1 MIRARNNR
9 EPDGVIAR
17 SLFQKTMVTMLIA
30 ELSGAFT
37 AIVDGIIT
45 GRFLG
50 GSALAAAGLGAPYYS
65 IASIISGILMV
76 GCTNLCTNAIGKGDK
91 EQLQKVFSLTVVMGG
106 ALSAVLAV
114 SGIIFA
120 GGFASMFG
128 AKGASA
134 EVFAVTCAYLR
145 GVFVGAPGFIMFVI
159 LTPLLQLDGDSV
171 RPKIA
176 SAVCAAVDIAGD
188 LLNVFVFH
196 GGMFGMGLA
205 SSISHYAAFLV
216 VLSHFFRP
224 GSLFRFSLE
233 AIDFGRLPRLLKD
246 GCPRAICMLCRGI
259 LPVLMNALVI
269 RLVGDLGVTAYSAMS
284 STTFV
289 VGALGWGIGGAV
301 LIMGGMMAGEQDIHG
316 LRTVIQ
322 TALLDIMTGVVVLAA
337 AVFAASPL
345 IAGLF
350 IPQGGQAQQMAA
362 AAIRCYAV
370 CLPFLAFNVSSANYL
385 QVVSKSLGANLVN
398 IGIEVAFTAA
408 CAYLLSSFLGISG
421 VWLAFPVGQA
431 LLCAAIVLYAL
442 LKNDPGRSGLYAHML
457 LPKDF
462 GIPDEDGIEQSLHSV
477 EEVVA
482 LSERVYSFCAEH
494 GIDRRVTN
502 HLALCIEEMAGNVIE
517 HGFND
522 GKPHHLDVRVLIK
535 DGAVIL
541 RLRDDCR
548 RFDLREKVK
557 KWTLDPQHP
566 EKNIGIRMVMAMAK
580 DIAYTNTM
588 NTNNLIITI

>member
-1 MIRARNNR
+1 
-9 EPDGVIAR
+9 
-17 SLFQKTMVTMLIA
+17 
-30 ELSGAFT
+30 
-37 AIVDGIIT
+37 
-45 GRFLG
+45 
-50 GSALAAAGLGAPYYS
+50 
-65 IASIISGILMV
+65 
-76 GCTNLCTNAIGKGDK
+76 
-91 EQLQKVFSLTVVMGG
+91 
-106 ALSAVLAV
+106 
-114 SGIIFA
+114 
-120 GGFASMFG
+120 
-128 AKGASA
+128 
-134 EVFAVTCAYLR
+134 
-145 GVFVGAPGFIMFVI
+145 
-159 LTPLLQLDGDSV
+159 
-171 RPKIA
+171 
-176 SAVCAAVDIAGD
+176 
-188 LLNVFVFH
+188 
-196 GGMFGMGLA
+196 
-205 SSISHYAAFLV
+205 
-216 VLSHFFRP
+216 
-224 GSLFRFSLE
+224 
-233 AIDFGRLPRLLKD
+233 
-246 GCPRAICMLCRGI
+246 
-259 LPVLMNALVI
+259 
-269 RLVGDLGVTAYSAMS
+269 
-284 STTFV
+284 
-289 VGALGWGIGGAV
+289 
-301 LIMGGMMAGEQDIHG
+301 
-316 LRTVIQ
+316 
-322 TALLDIMTGVVVLAA
+322 
-337 AVFAASPL
+337 
-345 IAGLF
+345 
-350 IPQGGQAQQMAA
+350 MAA

-522 GKPHHLDVRVLIK
+522 GKPHNLDVRVLIK